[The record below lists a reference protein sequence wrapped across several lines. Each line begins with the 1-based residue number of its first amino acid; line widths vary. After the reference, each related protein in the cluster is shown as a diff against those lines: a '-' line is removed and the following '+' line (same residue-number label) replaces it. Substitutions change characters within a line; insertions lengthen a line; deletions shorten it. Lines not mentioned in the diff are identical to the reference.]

1 MGQRSLNTEEHVW
14 AVELLAD
21 ESQTK
26 VKKTKEKTPDHWHQA
41 DLRSSYKI
49 VIFLNVFYEELM
61 FELFK
66 GQPWIISKPYASQ
79 QQTWL
84 AVGVSVQFWHFSQ
97 QLITFSIVFYLFSL
111 ISKIYIFGSWF
122 WFFRL
127 FIIQRAVQFP
137 LWLLWESRAGCLT
150 GLSSADVNFIFSFG
164 RLLLCCCCCF
174 IFGQR
179 REWANSEHQGWCF
192 SSGLDSSGSL
202 HLFNLFPWFTVS
214 HADAPLTRLKQAD
227 DKPAADRLIKE
238 MWTRGKNVFS
248 CDEPT
253 TSSHMRQLVQSV
265 S

>member
-1 MGQRSLNTEEHVW
+1 MRNWCLTF
-14 AVELLAD
+14 
-21 ESQTK
+21 
-26 VKKTKEKTPDHWHQA
+26 
-41 DLRSSYKI
+41 LRVNPWGGS
-49 VIFLNVFYEELM
+49 
-61 FELFK
+61 
-66 GQPWIISKPYASQ
+66 WIISKPYASQ

-97 QLITFSIVFYLFSL
+97 QLITFSIVFYLFFLNFKKIYFWLLVLIFQAFYNTTRSAISSL
-111 ISKIYIFGSWF
+111 IAL
-122 WFFRL
+122 R
-127 FIIQRAVQFP
+127 VT
-137 LWLLWESRAGCLT
+137 SRMSDRFELCWCQLHF
-150 GLSSADVNFIFSFG
+150 LIWPSAP
-164 RLLLCCCCCF
+164 LLLCCCCCCF

-238 MWTRGKNVFS
+238 MWTSGKNVFS

-253 TSSHMRQLVQSV
+253 TSSNMRQLVQSV